1 MSDALTTLALFFGAA
16 LLLVVLAIT
25 VTACVAD
32 ARRRGKSPI
41 LVVIAVVLCFPWGL
55 IAWLLFRPAP
65 LERPNG
71 RREFRLENHRVP

>member
-1 MSDALTTLALFFGAA
+1 MTDALTTLAFFLGAT

-32 ARRRGKSPI
+32 ARRRGKSPV

-55 IAWLLFRPAP
+55 IAWLLFRPEP
-65 LERPNG
+65 LDSAN
-71 RREFRLENHRVP
+71 RRRDFRLENHRVQ